1 MAKQTW
7 IVPLEARTY
16 TKEEEFNLGIYLD
29 GSKRYEVAASSIY
42 FHITQKR
49 SEIGTLYLDIIDST
63 RGNPNQILTRIS
75 KTNNVIQHH
84 EYYKIDK
91 KSLNTIRLQLT
102 GLTVTS
108 LAVTLIIR
116 EV

>member
-7 IVPLEARTY
+7 ILPLEARTY
-16 TKEEEFNLGIYLD
+16 ADIEEFHLAIDLD
-29 GSKRYEVAASSIY
+29 RSKRYEVAASSIY

-49 SEIGTLYLDIIDST
+49 SDIGTLYLDIIDST

-75 KTNNVIQHH
+75 KTNNAIQHH

-91 KSLNTIRLQLT
+91 SSINTIRLKLT
-102 GLTVTS
+102 DLTVTS

-116 EV
+116 EI